1 MRLWLI
7 LGRNCQLRKSIDIFG
22 GCLRLLLTDP
32 KKGLDYF
39 LIHME
44 TIMEDCRMCHKNII
58 IALFISMFI
67 LFTSQISFS
76 SSKQYSIAEARAH
89 FERLDNELINLQNK
103 LDNDEI
109 RDIDEAMG
117 ILKKYDWFDYE
128 LKIYMFR
135 LPGKIIDSRNN
146 KNKLKENCQDF
157 SSIISQVEK
166 YKKKYNILKKN
177 ITEKFIKKE
186 MYTIPTEED
195 IHKATVSYLIESSK
209 LYRFKD
215 PDSIK
220 IKIDETIPYKAESG
234 LIGFIFYGHYNA
246 KNGYGAY
253 VGYEPVQLEYL
264 DGKLTK
270 FDTGGYLGD
279 VTYEKFCNKN

>member
-1 MRLWLI
+1 
-7 LGRNCQLRKSIDIFG
+7 
-22 GCLRLLLTDP
+22 
-32 KKGLDYF
+32 
-39 LIHME
+39 
-44 TIMEDCRMCHKNII
+44 MCHKNII
-58 IALFISMFI
+58 ITLFISMFI

-76 SSKQYSIAEARAH
+76 SSKQYSIAEAQAH
-89 FERLDNELINLQNK
+89 FERLNNELISFQKK
-103 LDNDEI
+103 LENDEI
-109 RDIDEAMG
+109 RDIDEAMD
-117 ILKKYDWFDYE
+117 IFKKYDWFDVDLLSY
-128 LKIYMFR
+128 LYR
-135 LPGKIIDSRNN
+135 LPVEVIDSRNT
-146 KNKLKENCQDF
+146 KNRLKKKCQDL

-166 YKKKYNILKKN
+166 YKRKYNMLKKN
-177 ITEKFIKKE
+177 ITEKFINKDL
-186 MYTIPTEED
+186 YTIPTEED
-195 IHKATVSYLIESSK
+195 IHKATVSYLIEFSK
-209 LYRFKD
+209 LHGFKD

-234 LIGFIFYGHYNA
+234 SIGFIFYGHYNA